1 MSESNPWCVS
11 FTSLKISQLTD
22 DKTTN
27 DACPFRLITM
37 FSYGSIMFRGNNP
50 FDEDQQNS
58 ESHYL
63 TNGEQQPQQ
72 LRGDNLGPNYDD
84 GRPRPPILAN
94 YMYKVSIT

>member
-1 MSESNPWCVS
+1 MSESNPWYVS

-22 DKTTN
+22 DKTTT

-58 ESHYL
+58 GSHYL